1 MFVMKRAAVPVSVA
15 MFAILFLA
23 GSIAARG
30 EPRPA
35 HRFANPL
42 LDDVV
47 AMTQAQVPDATILA
61 FLRVRRAR
69 LESDITAEDLVAL
82 RDAGVHDEILRY
94 IASQSGVEAPPP
106 LPPLPRREAARPPEA
121 DDPDRPAPTGASGP
135 VDPPSESRPVEPDES
150 PDVPL
155 IMGVYDTIPEGGYP
169 CWPPNLAPYECG
181 GGPIFVDG
189 IPVSRRGESP
199 SRRRPVQDRTGQIG
213 RSAASAAPGARP
225 PVRSAAEAPAEK
237 PSGNGASRSGESGHS
252 GGRSSGGGR
261 GRH

>member
-82 RDAGVHDEILRY
+82 RDAPAFSIGRDWAVDLPGGAVARSAVHAITARRCVSHETIPSPPFRQAD
-94 IASQSGVEAPPP
+94 EAPDTHS
-106 LPPLPRREAARPPEA
+106 R
-121 DDPDRPAPTGASGP
+121 APMHWRALSYIRT
-135 VDPPSESRPVEPDES
+135 
-150 PDVPL
+150 
-155 IMGVYDTIPEGGYP
+155 
-169 CWPPNLAPYECG
+169 
-181 GGPIFVDG
+181 
-189 IPVSRRGESP
+189 
-199 SRRRPVQDRTGQIG
+199 RTGC
-213 RSAASAAPGARP
+213 
-225 PVRSAAEAPAEK
+225 
-237 PSGNGASRSGESGHS
+237 
-252 GGRSSGGGR
+252 
-261 GRH
+261 